1 MRSSDGISGT
11 VLSLLAEQMR
21 DMRRENRHL
30 REEVRTL
37 NSLHKRAE
45 HRIEEIQEENRSNM
59 ERILNLLA
67 AQQTAVGLH
76 QHIPQT
82 PFSQPIDPV
91 SLLSHSQ
98 PPRMRAIT
106 HILPFLSDYDLRSQP
121 VVIDDLS
128 CVPHSSACRA
138 RSLDGGG
145 HELTFL
151 PVYARGFSKPFAAY
165 SVNEPNTL
173 GDMDPPVFIYASP
186 AFCHVTGFDLVRHP
200 QRSDRLLFRSYS
212 FPPLPGVT

>member
-1 MRSSDGISGT
+1 MNALVNPSDGISGT

-45 HRIEEIQEENRSNM
+45 HRIEEIQEENKSNM

-128 CVPHSSACRA
+128 CVPHSRA
-138 RSLDGGG
+138 SR
-145 HELTFL
+145 
-151 PVYARGFSKPFAAY
+151 A
-165 SVNEPNTL
+165 
-173 GDMDPPVFIYASP
+173 
-186 AFCHVTGFDLVRHP
+186 VT
-200 QRSDRLLFRSYS
+200 
-212 FPPLPGVT
+212 